1 MDKLIRVDPALLRRA
16 AADMARAAQ
25 LMLGVGAR
33 VGSAVEGASGY
44 DGQLQSE
51 VSAIAGGDA
60 RAVNRL
66 AQELESRSEDLQRI
80 AEGFAEADS
89 LEASGRVALA
99 ATIRSVVED
108 GYDTS
113 SIPTWLKTGAR
124 PPWMTPKLWSM
135 LPEEDRRD
143 ILASLETEWLAY
155 VYGPVRGEYSPGAR
169 LDEGFIVHLYL
180 QGVIGTVP
188 VERVWES
195 AAQASGLEFEA
206 YLSEATG
213 IRQPQVHAW
222 LEAAETHGFRQVV
235 VFEEMAGM
243 LWAEQ
248 DLEAYFGYDAVG
260 DWTED
265 DSDGIAGGVLMIAYA
280 LAAVTPGGDLPHAA
294 FQQVFGGTVFTL
306 KGSGLDRGWYCSA
319 GGYGWQCEPLAE
331 GHMSAQLLAHEL
343 GHTFNARVSNNL
355 SDRILEVQDQV
366 RRDELLI
373 RFPRLTPYSELG
385 RTEIVAEIDGELV
398 HVSGL
403 PDRGGYER
411 TDLGYATLGSPWQQ
425 HSIRWDANG
434 NTPNEDFADM
444 FLGWAFDGFSDDAAG
459 AARYDWMDANMPEW
473 IAQASGELDLTWFE
487 PPAP

>member
-1 MDKLIRVDPALLRRA
+1 
-16 AADMARAAQ
+16 MARAAQ
-25 LMLGVGAR
+25 FVLGAGAR
-33 VGSAVEGASGY
+33 IGSAIEGASGY
-44 DGQLQSE
+44 DGQLE
-51 VSAIAGGDA
+51 ADVSAIAGGDA
-60 RAVNRL
+60 RSVTRL
-66 AQELESRSEDLQRI
+66 AEELARQSEDLQRI
-80 AEGFAEADS
+80 ADGFAEADS
-89 LEASGRVALA
+89 LEASGRPTLA

-206 YLSEATG
+206 YISEATG

-222 LEAAETHGFRQVV
+222 LEAADTHGFRQVV

-248 DLEAYFGYDAVG
+248 DVEAYFSYDAVG

-280 LAAVTPGGDLPHAA
+280 LAAATPGTDSPHAA
-294 FQQVFGGTVFTL
+294 FKEVFGGTVFTL
-306 KGSGLDRGWYCSA
+306 KGSGLDQGWYCSA

-331 GHMSAQLLAHEL
+331 GHMSAQLLTHEL

-355 SDRILEVQDQV
+355 SEQILELQDSPEKK
-366 RRDELLI
+366 ELL
-373 RFPRLTPYSELG
+373 RQVPWLTPYIELG
-385 RTEIVAEIDGELV
+385 GTNIVAEIDGEIV

-403 PDRGGYER
+403 LDQGGYER

-444 FLGWAFDGFSDDAAG
+444 FLGWAFNGFSDDPAG
-459 AARYDWMDANMPEW
+459 AARYTWMDSNMPEW
-473 IAQASGELDLTWFE
+473 IAQSSGELDLTWFA
-487 PPAP
+487 PAAP

>member
-1 MDKLIRVDPALLRRA
+1 MLRRA

-33 VGSAVEGASGY
+33 VGSAIEGASGY
-44 DGQLQSE
+44 DGQLQSD
-51 VSAIAGGDA
+51 VSAIAGGDP
-60 RAVNRL
+60 RSVTRL
-66 AQELESRSEDLQRI
+66 AEELARQSEDLQRI

-89 LEASGRVALA
+89 LELSGRLALA

-113 SIPTWLKTGAR
+113 SIPSWLKTGAR
-124 PPWMTPKLWSM
+124 PPFMHPKLWSM
-135 LPEEDRRD
+135 LPQDERQE
-143 ILASLETEWLAY
+143 ILRSLETEWLAY

-180 QGVIGTVP
+180 QGMIETVP
-188 VERVWES
+188 AARVWES
-195 AAQASGLEFEA
+195 AAQASGLDFEA
-206 YLSEATG
+206 YISEATG

-265 DSDGIAGGVLMIAYA
+265 DGDGIAGGVLMIAYA
-280 LAAVTPGGDLPHAA
+280 LAAATPAADSPHAV
-294 FQQVFGGTVFTL
+294 FKQVFGGTAFTL
-306 KGSGLDRGWYCSA
+306 KGSGLDQGWYCSA
-319 GGYGWQCEPLAE
+319 GGYGWECEPLAE

-343 GHTFNARVSNNL
+343 GHTFNARVNNNL
-355 SDRILEVQDQV
+355 ADQV
-366 RRDELLI
+366 RELQDPNRLDELL
-373 RFPRLTPYSELG
+373 PQVLGLTPYREL
-385 RTEIVAEIDGELV
+385 RDTEIAAEIDGETV
-398 HVSGL
+398 HVSGR
-403 PDRGGYER
+403 PEQGGYER

-444 FLGWAFDGFSDDAAG
+444 FLGWAFDGFSGDAAG

-487 PPAP
+487 PAAP